1 MNRLREYQRGI
12 LSEDTGTSGG
22 HVISAA
28 PARSIVERPALSIV
42 EGITLPGTDTVYSW
56 TLDSVGNWRRTSRTP
71 AGGAAVDEIR
81 MHNWLHQVVK
91 AGDVELAYADK
102 YCLTS
107 IDVRIK
113 AIDIWLMKKRF
124 LEEDCSCEKLR
135 QRLNDGV

>member
-1 MNRLREYQRGI
+1 
-12 LSEDTGTSGG
+12 
-22 HVISAA
+22 
-28 PARSIVERPALSIV
+28 
-42 EGITLPGTDTVYSW
+42 
-56 TLDSVGNWRRTSRTP
+56 VGNWRKTERTP
-71 AGGAAVDEIR
+71 VGGAAASEIR
-81 MHNWLHQVVK
+81 THNKLHQVVK